1 MNHGLYNI
9 YFKKGKQHTCPK
21 SFVGPLPLFVH
32 IYTYIFST
40 FFSLLFIFLISNSLA
55 NESPNIKNVIINKE
69 LKTYD
74 NIAFLDVNE
83 KMIKLSFITIYGDT
97 PETLVFYI
105 GDGRSKKETT
115 KTFSFKNNNV
125 LGTIAK
131 PVVLEILSDNVSV
144 FPNPFE
150 NNLTVKVDVIES
162 QVVTIQL
169 YNLTS
174 QLLYSK
180 KFEVKIGSNLLEI
193 SPKVATGTYLL
204 QVKMTEGSVISKV
217 VKK

>member
-1 MNHGLYNI
+1 MVHL
-9 YFKKGKQHTCPK
+9 GKRVPWALTPA
-21 SFVGPLPLFVH
+21 
-32 IYTYIFST
+32 
-40 FFSLLFIFLISNSLA
+40 SLL
-55 NESPNIKNVIINKE
+55 
-69 LKTYD
+69 
-74 NIAFLDVNE
+74 
-83 KMIKLSFITIYGDT
+83 
-97 PETLVFYI
+97 
-105 GDGRSKKETT
+105 KKQP